1 MIVVVIDVID
11 DQPRGRSLHE
21 MTSSNHTIRSCRRLL
36 RATVTEIKMNKWSQ
50 LPKMRT
56 LTTDQKRDVLTSNN
70 RLLLLLP
77 ILLIRKNS
85 QLEALILEVY
95 NTPLPSWAL

>member
-1 MIVVVIDVID
+1 MWVPRTRTMIVVVIDVID

-50 LPKMRT
+50 LPKMRMVT
-56 LTTDQKRDVLTSNN
+56 IDQKRDVLTSNN
-70 RLLLLLP
+70 RLLLLL
-77 ILLIRKNS
+77 
-85 QLEALILEVY
+85 AY
-95 NTPLPSWAL
+95 PSDTEELATRSINIGGI